1 MDKHYIETALILSR
15 MYGVA
20 ETLRTWDYLDNE
32 TFICKIRDW
41 TEEFLRT
48 GGDDILAFFE
58 SKIMN

>member
-20 ETLRTWDYLDNE
+20 ETLRPWDYLDNE
-32 TFICKIRDW
+32 IFICKIQDW

-48 GGDDILAFFE
+48 DGDDILAFFE